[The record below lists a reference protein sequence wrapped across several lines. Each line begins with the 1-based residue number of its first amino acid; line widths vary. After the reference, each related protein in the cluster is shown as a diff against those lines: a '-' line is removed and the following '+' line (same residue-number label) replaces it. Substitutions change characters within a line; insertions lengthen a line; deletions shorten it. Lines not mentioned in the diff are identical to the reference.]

1 MKRVK
6 LLFTSLT
13 KWMKLTTYQLDA
25 GEKVSSQNY
34 EKEKGTKMPEDY
46 NYSTDQIAG
55 IYAKLETAKLLM
67 KLGTDMAKQVETDI
81 KFYRMTNP
89 DLNAEEDN

>member
-1 MKRVK
+1 MGKSNE
-6 LLFTSLT
+6 F
-13 KWMKLTTYQLDA
+13 
-25 GEKVSSQNY
+25 
-34 EKEKGTKMPEDY
+34 
-46 NYSTDQIAG
+46 NYSEDQIAA